1 MSYIK
6 LKNKIVKIFIVMAAV
21 ILSEFSGKICLASGD
36 IPRDYYALPVGKSV
50 LMNRT
55 STPDQYLEWKSE
67 DTNIAVV
74 DSWGVVH
81 AKSIGKTNIIAVDKR
96 NKKRSSC
103 CLEVKECR

>member
-21 ILSEFSGKICLASGD
+21 ILSEFSGKICIASGD

-67 DTNIAVV
+67 DTNIAAV

-81 AKSIGKTNIIAVDKR
+81 AKSI
-96 NKKRSSC
+96 RSEEHTSE
-103 CLEVKECR
+103 LQSLV